1 MFRSPQIGT
10 ISQATVVHGSI
21 LCDPIQPSPSTGG
34 PNPTQPNPTQPNPTQ
49 PNPIQSNPTQPNG
62 TMEQCCSQGQNPKT
76 KDEAKARTLKAEAKA
91 WTLETKTKIPHI
103 VAAMMR
109 LLAATWRTEYDIA
122 AEAQRI

>member
-1 MFRSPQIGT
+1 MCVSCRKCLGHLKLGLSAKPQL
-10 ISQATVVHGSI
+10 SM
-21 LCDPIQPSPSTGG
+21 DPFYVT
-34 PNPTQPNPTQPNPTQ
+34 
-49 PNPIQSNPTQPNG
+49 QSNPAHRLADPTQPNG